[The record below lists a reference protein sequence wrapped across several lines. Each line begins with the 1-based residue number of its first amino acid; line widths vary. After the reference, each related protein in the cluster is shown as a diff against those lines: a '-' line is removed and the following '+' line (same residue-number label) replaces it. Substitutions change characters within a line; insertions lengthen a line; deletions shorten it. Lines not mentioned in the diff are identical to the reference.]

1 MRFQVSIFPAVV
13 GYFLS
18 IKNVIAGA
26 EESPPLP
33 GILPGEGATK
43 IIIAGDIDYPPY
55 SYLGPASEDFPL
67 VGFAVDFLYGLTEV
81 CDIEPYVVQTDV
93 SQYRNHVEKNPCQ
106 EKWCVCKIQIS

>member
-13 GYFLS
+13 LS

-26 EESPPLP
+26 EGSPPLP
-33 GILPGEGATK
+33 GILPGEETTK
-43 IIIAGDIDYPPY
+43 IILAGGIEPPY

-81 CDIEPYVVQTDV
+81 CGEIEPYVVQTDV
-93 SQYRNHVEKNPCQ
+93 SEYRN
-106 EKWCVCKIQIS
+106 IM